1 MQPHFFAKIADRTGK
16 FGLCERDLISGTKV
30 AATFFCINYAG
41 NSGCNFG
48 LGDDEQG
55 LNKVLEDAEA
65 DDDSQADAE
74 SDNMAL

>member
-1 MQPHFFAKIADRTGK
+1 MVY
-16 FGLCERDLISGTKV
+16 CERDLISGTKV